1 VSLRIGLNLTYVVDE
16 SGGSATYARELVPRL
31 LRGGSNSEITAYIA
45 HGAPPGLLRHEWSP
59 EVRWVRLPS
68 PRWRWQTLHELVGM
82 GLDARRRRLD
92 VVHGLANVAP
102 VVHPGVASVATI
114 LDVIWMHHPEAL
126 DPRARVVMRTLVPVV
141 ARAAT
146 RIIAISHA
154 ARDDIAATLRL
165 DPAKF
170 DVTPLGVSA
179 PDGPAPA
186 PGLRAR
192 LGLGPEP
199 IVLCVAAKRAHKN
212 LDGLLRALALLPA
225 PRPQLVLPGSHNAYE
240 EDLLRLA
247 GELGVSDR
255 LRCPGWI
262 SDADLDALYH
272 EAGCFVLPSF
282 QEGFGL
288 PVLEAM
294 ARGVPVAC
302 SDVPVLAEVAADAA
316 ELFDPAQPAA
326 IAAAISRLLDDSE
339 RAALLAQRGR
349 ERSRRYTWDATAA
362 ATLDSYR
369 RAIEER

>member
-1 VSLRIGLNLTYVVDE
+1 MSLRIGLNLTYVVEE
-16 SGGSATYARELVPRL
+16 SGGSATYARELIPRL
-31 LRGGSNSEITAYIA
+31 LCSGSAGEITAYVA
-45 HGAPPGLLRHEWSP
+45 HGASADLLGHDWAA

-82 GLDARRRRLD
+82 GLDARRRSLD
-92 VVHGLANVAP
+92 VVHGLANVSP

-114 LDVIWMHHPEAL
+114 LDVIWMHRPEAL
-126 DPRARVVMRTLVPVV
+126 ELVPRLVMRTITPVV

-154 ARDDIAATLRL
+154 ARDDIAAMLHV

-170 DVTPLGVSA
+170 DVTPLGVSVPAARA
-179 PDGPAPA
+179 PS
-186 PGLRAR
+186 PGLRER
-192 LGLGPEP
+192 LELGAEP

-212 LDGLLRALALLPA
+212 LDGLLRALALLPE

-240 EDLLRLA
+240 RELRRLA
-247 GELGVSDR
+247 GELGVGDR

-262 SDADLDALYH
+262 SDDDLDGLYR

-282 QEGFGL
+282 EEGFGL

-294 ARGVPVAC
+294 ARKVPVAC
-302 SDVPVLAEVAADAA
+302 SDIPVLVEVAGAAA
-316 ELFDPAQPAA
+316 ELFDPAQPRSIATA
-326 IAAAISRLLDDSE
+326 IERLLGDAGHARTLAE
-339 RAALLAQRGR
+339 GGRARCQ
-349 ERSRRYTWDATAA
+349 EYTWDRTAA

-369 RAIEER
+369 RAVQER